1 VIVRLPIVPLALLEE
16 MELLVNVMMEPLIMQ
31 QIILYVKVKIII

>member
-1 VIVRLPIVPLALLEE
+1 VIVRHPIVPLALLEE

-31 QIILYVKVKIII
+31 QIILYVKVKLII